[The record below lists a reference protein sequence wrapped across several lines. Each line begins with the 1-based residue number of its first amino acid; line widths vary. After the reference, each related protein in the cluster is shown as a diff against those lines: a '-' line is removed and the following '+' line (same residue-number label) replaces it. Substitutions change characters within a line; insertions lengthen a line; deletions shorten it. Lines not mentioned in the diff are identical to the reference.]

1 MVAVCGTGCP
11 SDVSFT
17 THGAYVLP
25 ASDLRVTID
34 ASGVVPGGQDLT
46 LEGSGQVRIEAGA
59 EPQAGAASL
68 AFSCPDAGDPCHQGR
83 AGVAALERMLEDSGL
98 AVASDAELTE
108 LNEAIALSRMGP
120 KVEPKLEHIMTIEAW
135 YREQDRA
142 RDSD

>member
-17 THGAYVLP
+17 THGVCVLP
-25 ASDLRVTID
+25 PGTTPLASIVT
-34 ASGVVPGGQDLT
+34 
-46 LEGSGQVRIEAGA
+46 RR
-59 EPQAGAASL
+59 SL
-68 AFSCPDAGDPCHQGR
+68 AGPCHQGR
-83 AGVAALERMLEDSGL
+83 AGVVALERMLEDSGL

-120 KVEPKLEHIMTIEAW
+120 KVEPKLEHIMTLEAW

-142 RDSD
+142 RGSD